1 MPHPSSDRTSS
12 RFESDHIFFGL
23 DLIFIKI
30 KVQVSSVRNG
40 VCDCM
45 WEVLQYL
52 RLDAIMVGR
61 VFDLSDFKNNDIRN
75 LAIIAHVDH
84 GKTTLVDAL
93 LKQGQVFRAH
103 QQVGELIMDTN
114 PLERERGI
122 TILAKNASVSY
133 DGVRINIIDTPG
145 HADFSGEVERIMNMA
160 DGCLLLVDAV
170 DGPMPQT
177 TYVLRQALQQ
187 NVTPMV
193 VINKMDRPEA
203 RVAEVVEMVQ
213 DLFLELATTAEQLEF
228 PIIYASAKAGYAT
241 IDPDSPGTDMAPLFK
256 AILESVPAPTGDPE
270 APVQM
275 LVAALD
281 YDNYLGQV
289 ALGRVTRGTLKLR
302 DNVALLGRGDD
313 SSVHNLERI
322 FVFRGMERVE
332 VPEAKAGD
340 IVALTGPE
348 GVSIGDTISS
358 IDHPEALPS
367 IDIEEPT
374 VRMTFGVSTSPFMGK
389 EGEHCTSRNLRDR
402 LFRELRTNVS
412 LQVEPTASSDVF
424 VVAGRGELHLS
435 ILVETMR
442 REQFEFQV
450 SRPEPVTKM
459 IDGKIHEP
467 YEILNISTSDEYVGA
482 LTEYLSGRLA
492 QLRDMRY
499 DENGYVHIEYKIPT
513 RGLIGFNSFFLRTC
527 RGDGLKSSIF
537 TSYEPMEGEIKGQ
550 PGGVLVAS
558 ERGIAVTY
566 GLLNAQ
572 GRGDTFIDPGT
583 DVYEGM
589 IIGSHRREGDI
600 EINVCKEKKLTNMR
614 SSTADVAKRLNAT
627 VIMSLEEA
635 LEFIS
640 DDELVEVTPQNFR
653 LRKMDLSAL
662 DRKRTRRDGVR
673 SRD

>member
-1 MPHPSSDRTSS
+1 MSN
-12 RFESDHIFFGL
+12 F
-23 DLIFIKI
+23 
-30 KVQVSSVRNG
+30 Q
-40 VCDCM
+40 
-45 WEVLQYL
+45 
-52 RLDAIMVGR
+52 
-61 VFDLSDFKNNDIRN
+61 NNDIRN

-122 TILAKNASVSY
+122 TILAKNASVAY
-133 DGVRINIIDTPG
+133 KGVRINIIDTPG

-177 TYVLRQALQQ
+177 TYVLRQALRQ
-187 NVTPMV
+187 NVIPMV
-193 VINKMDRPEA
+193 VINKIDRPEA
-203 RVAEVVEMVQ
+203 RVAEVEEMVQ
-213 DLFLELATTAEQLEF
+213 DLFLELANNAEQLEY
-228 PIIYASAKAGYAT
+228 PVIYTSAKSGYAT
-241 IDPDSPGTDMAPLFK
+241 TDPAVEGTDMSPLFD
-256 AILESVPAPTGDPE
+256 AILESVPAPTGDPG
-270 APVQM
+270 APLQM

-302 DNVALLGRGDD
+302 DNVALLARDEQT
-313 SSVHNLERI
+313 SAHNLERI

-332 VPEAKAGD
+332 VPEATAGD
-340 IVALTGPE
+340 IVAITGPE
-348 GVSIGDTISS
+348 GVSIGDTIASLEN
-358 IDHPEALPS
+358 PEAMPV

-389 EGEHCTSRNLRDR
+389 EGDHCTSRNLRDR

-412 LQVEPTASSDVF
+412 LQVEQTSSSDVF

-450 SRPEPVTKM
+450 SRPEPVTKV
-459 IDGKIHEP
+459 IDGKIYEP
-467 YEILNISTSDEYVGA
+467 YEILNISTNEEYVGA

-499 DENGYVHIEYKIPT
+499 DENGYVHMEYKIPT

-537 TSYEPMEGEIKGQ
+537 TAYEPMEGEIKAQ

-558 ERGIAVTY
+558 ERGVAVTY

-572 GRGDTFIDPGT
+572 GRGETFVDPGT
-583 DVYEGM
+583 QVYEGM
-589 IIGSHRREGDI
+589 IVGSHRREGDI

-614 SSTADVAKRLNAT
+614 SSTADVARRLNAT

-640 DDELVEVTPQNFR
+640 DDELLEVTPKNYR

-673 SRD
+673 ARD

>member
-1 MPHPSSDRTSS
+1 MSNFHND
-12 RFESDHIFFGL
+12 
-23 DLIFIKI
+23 
-30 KVQVSSVRNG
+30 
-40 VCDCM
+40 
-45 WEVLQYL
+45 
-52 RLDAIMVGR
+52 
-61 VFDLSDFKNNDIRN
+61 DIRN

-103 QQVGELIMDTN
+103 QDVGELIMDTN

-133 DGVRINIIDTPG
+133 KGVRINIIDTPG

-187 NVTPMV
+187 GVIPMV
-193 VINKMDRPEA
+193 VINKIDRPEA
-203 RVAEVVEMVQ
+203 RVAEVLEMVQ
-213 DLFLELATTAEQLEF
+213 DLFLELASNAEQLEF
-228 PIIYASAKAGYAT
+228 PVLYASAKGGYAT
-241 IDPDSPGTDMAPLFK
+241 TDPAEQGTDMTPLFE
-256 AILESVPAPTGDPE
+256 AILESVPAPTGDPD
-270 APVQM
+270 APLQM

-289 ALGRVTRGTLKLR
+289 ALGRITRGTLKLR
-302 DNVALLGRGDD
+302 GNVALLTREDEP
-313 SSVHNLERI
+313 STHNLERI

-332 VPEAKAGD
+332 VPEAQAGD
-340 IVALTGPE
+340 IVAITGPE
-348 GVSIGDTISS
+348 GVSIGDTIASLEN
-358 IDHPEALPS
+358 PEALPV

-374 VRMTFGVSTSPFMGK
+374 VRMTFGVSTSPFIGK
-389 EGEHCTSRNLRDR
+389 EGDHCTSRNLRDR

-412 LQVEPTASSDVF
+412 LQVEATSNSDIF

-450 SRPEPVTKM
+450 SRPEPVTKVV
-459 IDGKIHEP
+459 DGRIYEP
-467 YEILNISTSDEYVGA
+467 YEILNISTSDEYMGA
-482 LTEYLSGRLA
+482 LSEYLSGRLA

-499 DENGYVHIEYKIPT
+499 DDNGYVHLEYKIPT

-527 RGDGLKSSIF
+527 RGDGVKSSIF
-537 TSYEPMEGEIKGQ
+537 TSYEPMEGEIKAQ

-558 ERGIAVTY
+558 ERGVAVTY

-572 GRGDTFIDPGT
+572 GRGETFVDPGT
-583 DVYEGM
+583 QVYEGM
-589 IIGSHRREGDI
+589 IVGSHRREGDI

-640 DDELVEVTPQNFR
+640 DDELLEVTPQNFR

-662 DRKRTRRDGVR
+662 DRKRTRRDGREGVR
-673 SRD
+673 NRD

>member
-1 MPHPSSDRTSS
+1 MSN
-12 RFESDHIFFGL
+12 F
-23 DLIFIKI
+23 
-30 KVQVSSVRNG
+30 Q
-40 VCDCM
+40 
-45 WEVLQYL
+45 
-52 RLDAIMVGR
+52 
-61 VFDLSDFKNNDIRN
+61 NNDIRN

-122 TILAKNASVSY
+122 TILAKNASVTY
-133 DGVRINIIDTPG
+133 KGVRINIIDTPG

-177 TYVLRQALQQ
+177 TYVLRQALRQ
-187 NVTPMV
+187 NVIPMV
-193 VINKMDRPEA
+193 VINKIDRPEA
-203 RVAEVVEMVQ
+203 RVAEVEEMVQ
-213 DLFLELATTAEQLEF
+213 DLFLELATNAEQLEY
-228 PIIYASAKAGYAT
+228 PVIYTSAKSGYAT
-241 IDPDSPGTDMAPLFK
+241 TDPAVEGTDMSPLFD
-256 AILESVPAPTGDPE
+256 AILESVPAPTGDPG
-270 APVQM
+270 APLQM

-302 DNVALLGRGDD
+302 DNVALLARDEQT
-313 SSVHNLERI
+313 SVHNLERI

-332 VPEAKAGD
+332 VTEATAGD
-340 IVALTGPE
+340 IVGITGPE
-348 GVSIGDTISS
+348 GVSIGDTIASLEN
-358 IDHPEALPS
+358 PEAMPV

-389 EGEHCTSRNLRDR
+389 EGDHCTSRNLRDR

-412 LQVEPTASSDVF
+412 LQVEQTSSSDVF

-450 SRPEPVTKM
+450 SRPEPVTKV
-459 IDGKIHEP
+459 IDGKIYEP
-467 YEILNISTSDEYVGA
+467 YEILNISTNEEYVGA

-499 DENGYVHIEYKIPT
+499 DENGYVHMEYKIPT

-537 TSYEPMEGEIKGQ
+537 TAYEPMEGEIKAQ

-558 ERGIAVTY
+558 ERGVAVTY

-572 GRGDTFIDPGT
+572 GRGETFVDPGT
-583 DVYEGM
+583 QVYEGM
-589 IIGSHRREGDI
+589 IVGSHRREGDI

-640 DDELVEVTPQNFR
+640 DDELLEVTPKNYR

-673 SRD
+673 ARD

>member
-1 MPHPSSDRTSS
+1 MGN
-12 RFESDHIFFGL
+12 F
-23 DLIFIKI
+23 
-30 KVQVSSVRNG
+30 Q
-40 VCDCM
+40 
-45 WEVLQYL
+45 
-52 RLDAIMVGR
+52 
-61 VFDLSDFKNNDIRN
+61 NNDIRN

-122 TILAKNASVSY
+122 TILAKNASVAY
-133 DGVRINIIDTPG
+133 KGVRINIIDTPG

-177 TYVLRQALQQ
+177 TYVLRQALRQ
-187 NVTPMV
+187 NVIPMV
-193 VINKMDRPEA
+193 VINKIDRPEA
-203 RVAEVVEMVQ
+203 RVADVEEMVQ
-213 DLFLELATTAEQLEF
+213 DLFLELVTNAEQLEY
-228 PIIYASAKAGYAT
+228 PVIYTSAKSGYAT
-241 IDPDSPGTDMAPLFK
+241 TDLTVEGTDMSPLFD
-256 AILESVPAPTGDPE
+256 AILESVPAPTGDPD
-270 APVQM
+270 APLQM

-302 DNVALLGRGDD
+302 DNVALLARDEQT
-313 SSVHNLERI
+313 SAHNLERI

-332 VPEAKAGD
+332 VPEATAGD
-340 IVALTGPE
+340 IVAIIGPE
-348 GVSIGDTISS
+348 GVSIGDTIASLEN
-358 IDHPEALPS
+358 PEAMPV

-389 EGEHCTSRNLRDR
+389 EGDHCTSRNLRDR

-412 LQVEPTASSDVF
+412 LQVEQTSSSDVF

-450 SRPEPVTKM
+450 SRPEPVTKV
-459 IDGKIHEP
+459 IDGKIYEP
-467 YEILNISTSDEYVGA
+467 YEILNISTNEEYVGA

-492 QLRDMRY
+492 HLRDMRY
-499 DENGYVHIEYKIPT
+499 DENGYVHMEYKIPT
-513 RGLIGFNSFFLRTC
+513 RGLIGFNSFFLRIC
-527 RGDGLKSSIF
+527 RGDGLKSSAF
-537 TSYEPMEGEIKGQ
+537 TAYEPMEGEIKAQ

-558 ERGIAVTY
+558 ERGVAVTY

-572 GRGDTFIDPGT
+572 GRGETFVDPGT
-583 DVYEGM
+583 QVYEGM
-589 IIGSHRREGDI
+589 IVGSHRREGDI

-640 DDELVEVTPQNFR
+640 DDELLEVTPKNYR

-673 SRD
+673 ARD

>member
-1 MPHPSSDRTSS
+1 MSN
-12 RFESDHIFFGL
+12 F
-23 DLIFIKI
+23 
-30 KVQVSSVRNG
+30 Q
-40 VCDCM
+40 
-45 WEVLQYL
+45 
-52 RLDAIMVGR
+52 
-61 VFDLSDFKNNDIRN
+61 NNDIRN

-122 TILAKNASVSY
+122 TILAKNASVTY
-133 DGVRINIIDTPG
+133 KGVRINIIDTPG

-177 TYVLRQALQQ
+177 TYVLRQALRQ
-187 NVTPMV
+187 NVIPMV
-193 VINKMDRPEA
+193 VINKIDRPEA
-203 RVAEVVEMVQ
+203 RVAEVEEMVQ
-213 DLFLELATTAEQLEF
+213 DLFLELATNAEQLEY
-228 PIIYASAKAGYAT
+228 PVIYTSAKSGYAT
-241 IDPDSPGTDMAPLFK
+241 TDPAVEGTDMSPLFD
-256 AILESVPAPTGDPE
+256 AILESVPAPTGDPG
-270 APVQM
+270 APLQM

-302 DNVALLGRGDD
+302 DNVALLARDEQT
-313 SSVHNLERI
+313 SVHNLERI

-332 VPEAKAGD
+332 VTEATAGD
-340 IVALTGPE
+340 IVGITGPE
-348 GVSIGDTISS
+348 GVSIGDTIASLEN
-358 IDHPEALPS
+358 PEAMPV

-389 EGEHCTSRNLRDR
+389 EGDHCTSRNLRDR

-412 LQVEPTASSDVF
+412 LQVEQTSSSDVF

-450 SRPEPVTKM
+450 SRPEPVTKV
-459 IDGKIHEP
+459 IDGKIYEP
-467 YEILNISTSDEYVGA
+467 YEILNISTNEEYVGA

-499 DENGYVHIEYKIPT
+499 DENGYVHMEYKIPT

-537 TSYEPMEGEIKGQ
+537 TAYEPMEGEIKAP

-558 ERGIAVTY
+558 ERGVAVTY

-572 GRGDTFIDPGT
+572 GRGETFVDPGT
-583 DVYEGM
+583 QVYEGM
-589 IIGSHRREGDI
+589 IVGSHRREGDI

-640 DDELVEVTPQNFR
+640 DDELLEVTPKNYR

-673 SRD
+673 ARD

>member
-1 MPHPSSDRTSS
+1 MSN
-12 RFESDHIFFGL
+12 F
-23 DLIFIKI
+23 
-30 KVQVSSVRNG
+30 Q
-40 VCDCM
+40 
-45 WEVLQYL
+45 
-52 RLDAIMVGR
+52 
-61 VFDLSDFKNNDIRN
+61 NNDIRN

-93 LKQGQVFRAH
+93 LKQGQVFHAH

-122 TILAKNASVSY
+122 TILAKNASVTY
-133 DGVRINIIDTPG
+133 KGVRINVIDTPG

-177 TYVLRQALQQ
+177 TYVLRQALRE
-187 NVTPMV
+187 NVIPMV
-193 VINKMDRPEA
+193 VINKIDRPEA
-203 RVAEVVEMVQ
+203 RVAEVEEMVQ
-213 DLFLELATTAEQLEF
+213 DLFLELATNAEQLEY
-228 PIIYASAKAGYAT
+228 PVIYTSAKSGYAT
-241 IDPDSPGTDMAPLFK
+241 TDPAVEGTDMSPLFD
-256 AILESVPAPTGDPE
+256 AILASVPAPTGDPD
-270 APVQM
+270 APLQM

-302 DNVALLGRGDD
+302 DNVALLARDEQT
-313 SSVHNLERI
+313 SVHNLERI

-332 VPEAKAGD
+332 VTEATAGD
-340 IVALTGPE
+340 IVGITGPE
-348 GVSIGDTISS
+348 GVSIGDTIASLEN
-358 IDHPEALPS
+358 PEAMPV

-389 EGEHCTSRNLRDR
+389 EGDHCTSRNLRDR

-412 LQVEPTASSDVF
+412 LQVEQTSSSDVF

-450 SRPEPVTKM
+450 SRPEPVTKV
-459 IDGKIHEP
+459 IDGKTYEP
-467 YEILNISTSDEYVGA
+467 YEILNISTNEEYVGA

-499 DENGYVHIEYKIPT
+499 DENGYVHMEYKIPT

-537 TSYEPMEGEIKGQ
+537 TAYEPMEGEIKAQ

-558 ERGIAVTY
+558 EGGVAVTY

-572 GRGDTFIDPGT
+572 GRGETFVDPGT
-583 DVYEGM
+583 QVYEGM
-589 IIGSHRREGDI
+589 IVGSHRREGDI

-640 DDELVEVTPQNFR
+640 DDELLEVTPMNYR

-673 SRD
+673 ARD

>member
-1 MPHPSSDRTSS
+1 MST
-12 RFESDHIFFGL
+12 E
-23 DLIFIKI
+23 
-30 KVQVSSVRNG
+30 RNNHN
-40 VCDCM
+40 
-45 WEVLQYL
+45 
-52 RLDAIMVGR
+52 
-61 VFDLSDFKNNDIRN
+61 NNDIRN

-122 TILAKNASVSY
+122 TILAKNASVTHK
-133 DGVRINIIDTPG
+133 GVRINIIDTPG

-177 TYVLRQALQQ
+177 TYVLRQALRQ
-187 NVTPMV
+187 NVIPMV
-193 VINKMDRPEA
+193 VINKIDRPEA
-203 RVAEVVEMVQ
+203 RVAEVEEMVQ
-213 DLFLELATTAEQLEF
+213 DLFLELATNAEQLEY
-228 PIIYASAKAGYAT
+228 PVIYTSAKSGYAT
-241 IDPDSPGTDMAPLFK
+241 TDPAVEGTDMSPLFD
-256 AILESVPAPTGDPE
+256 AILASVPAPTGDPD
-270 APVQM
+270 APLQM

-302 DNVALLGRGDD
+302 DNVALLARDEQT
-313 SSVHNLERI
+313 SVHNLERI

-332 VPEAKAGD
+332 VTEATAGD
-340 IVALTGPE
+340 IVGITGPE
-348 GVSIGDTISS
+348 GVSIGDTIASLEN
-358 IDHPEALPS
+358 PEAMPV

-374 VRMTFGVSTSPFMGK
+374 VRMTFGVSTSPFMGI
-389 EGEHCTSRNLRDR
+389 EGDHCTSRNLRDR

-412 LQVEPTASSDVF
+412 LQVEQTSSSDVF

-450 SRPEPVTKM
+450 SRPEPVTKV
-459 IDGKIHEP
+459 IDGKIYEP
-467 YEILNISTSDEYVGA
+467 YEILNISTNEEYVGA

-499 DENGYVHIEYKIPT
+499 DENGYVHMEYKIPT

-537 TSYEPMEGEIKGQ
+537 TAYEPMEGEIKAQ

-558 ERGIAVTY
+558 ERGVAVTY

-572 GRGDTFIDPGT
+572 GRGETFVDPGT
-583 DVYEGM
+583 QVYEGM
-589 IIGSHRREGDI
+589 IVGSHRREGDI

-640 DDELVEVTPQNFR
+640 DDELLEVTPMNYR

-673 SRD
+673 ARD

>member
-1 MPHPSSDRTSS
+1 MS
-12 RFESDHIFFGL
+12 GY
-23 DLIFIKI
+23 
-30 KVQVSSVRNG
+30 Q
-40 VCDCM
+40 
-45 WEVLQYL
+45 
-52 RLDAIMVGR
+52 
-61 VFDLSDFKNNDIRN
+61 NNDIRN

-93 LKQGQVFRAH
+93 LKQGHVFHDH

-122 TILAKNASVSY
+122 TILAKNASVTY
-133 DGVRINIIDTPG
+133 KDVRINIIDTPG

-187 NVTPMV
+187 NVMPMV
-193 VINKMDRPEA
+193 VINKIDRAEA
-203 RVAEVVEMVQ
+203 RVEEVVKLVQ
-213 DLFLELATTAEQLEF
+213 DLFLELATNADQLEY
-228 PIIYASAKAGYAT
+228 PVLYTSAKQGWAT
-241 IDPDSPGTDMAPLFK
+241 TDPDVPGTDMSPLFD
-256 AILESVPAPTGDPE
+256 AILESVPPPTGDPG
-270 APVQM
+270 APLQM

-302 DNVALLGRGDD
+302 DNVVVLGRDGK
-313 SSVHNLERI
+313 SSTHNLERI

-340 IVALTGPE
+340 IVAVTGPE
-348 GVSIGDTISS
+348 GVSIGDTIASQES
-358 IDHPEALPS
+358 PEALPT
-367 IDIEEPT
+367 IDIGEPT
-374 VRMTFGVSTSPFMGK
+374 VRMTFGVSTSPFMGQ
-389 EGEHCTSRNLRDR
+389 EGDHCTSRNLHER
-402 LFRELRTNVS
+402 LFKELRTNVS
-412 LQVEPTASSDVF
+412 LQVETTSSSDLF

-450 SRPEPVTKM
+450 SRPEPVTKV

-499 DENGYVHIEYKIPT
+499 DDNGYVHLEYKIPT

-527 RGDGLKSSIF
+527 RGDGVKSSRF
-537 TSYEPMEGEIKGQ
+537 TSYEPMEGEVKAQ

-558 ERGIAVTY
+558 ERGVAVTY

-572 GRGDTFIDPGT
+572 GRGETFIDPGT
-583 DVYEGM
+583 AVYEGM
-589 IIGSHRREGDI
+589 IVGSHRRDGDI

-627 VIMSLEEA
+627 VNMSLEEA

-640 DDELVEVTPQNFR
+640 DDELLEVTPKNYR

-662 DRKRTRRDGVR
+662 DRKRSRRGVAR
-673 SRD
+673 ARD